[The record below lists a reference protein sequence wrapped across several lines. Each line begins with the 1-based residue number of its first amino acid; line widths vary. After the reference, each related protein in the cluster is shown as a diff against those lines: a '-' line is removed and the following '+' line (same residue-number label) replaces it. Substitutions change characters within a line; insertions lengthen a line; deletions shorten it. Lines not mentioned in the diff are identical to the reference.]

1 MKMRIGNYLL
11 VCAAL
16 LSHAASAATGN
27 LRAGAA
33 RIEITPTAAE
43 LPEYYKGIKDQIHV
57 RVLALESGSTRAILS
72 LGDLPM
78 IDGGFYNDFIQQLS
92 AEFKVPKEYILLGTS
107 HAHSV
112 MRVAPQGQE
121 NTKYLQPVSVEDR
134 AGVAEA
140 VKKNIPVTLEFNK
153 KVWAAYREATRQA
166 FAKLQP
172 ARVSFG
178 TGEPGVLRSRTGE
191 SVLDPSL
198 GVHTFKAMDGKTI
211 AMVLNFGITPVGAER
226 NQISGDVP
234 GSTAR
239 YLEAE
244 LGEQS
249 VVLFTNSAP
258 QPVRFRTGGESGDA
272 PRSPT
277 ARASIMS
284 ALGVV
289 LGEEALN
296 VARSA
301 RVSDYMQISAAHEV
315 LQCPGK
321 VTYPRNLSN
330 QCADS
335 QKVGAPGCTFKSFD
349 VEKVDINVGV
359 LRLGDVAYLLVD
371 GNPVPALAN
380 MLREASPLANTR
392 VVSTNFGPVR
402 HMVDNA
408 AYALNTYPATDT
420 RAKPGCVDPG
430 LIETSLK
437 LIEKTR

>member
-11 VCAAL
+11 VFAAL

-43 LPEYYKGIKDQIHV
+43 LPEYYKGIKDKVYV
-57 RVLALESGSTRAILS
+57 RVLVLDNGTTKAILS
-72 LGDLPM
+72 VGDLPM
-78 IDGGFYNDFIQQLS
+78 IDGGLYNDFIRQL
-92 AEFKVPKEYILLGTS
+92 ATEFSVPKEYIMLGTS
-107 HAHSV
+107 HSHSV
-112 MRVAPQGQE
+112 MRVAPLGQE
-121 NTKYLQPVSVEDR
+121 NTAYLQPVSAEDR

-140 VKKNIPVTLEFNK
+140 VKKNIPASLEFNK
-153 KVWAAYREATRQA
+153 KVLAAYRDATRQA
-166 FAKLQP
+166 FARLQP
-172 ARVSFG
+172 ARVSYG
-178 TGEPGVLRSRTGE
+178 AGIPGLLRSRAGE
-191 SVLDPSL
+191 SELDPSL
-198 GVHTFKAMDGKTI
+198 GVHNFETLDGKSI
-211 AMVLNFGITPVGAER
+211 AMLLNFGITPVGAER
-226 NQISGDVP
+226 NLISGDVP
-234 GSTAR
+234 GSAAR

-244 LGEQS
+244 LGEQA
-249 VVLFTNSAP
+249 VVLFTISAP
-258 QPVRFRTGGESGDA
+258 QPSRYRTGGESGDA
-272 PRSPT
+272 PRSAS

-284 ALGVV
+284 ALGVI

-301 RVSDYMQISAAHEV
+301 RVSDYLKITAAHEV

-321 VTYPRNLSN
+321 VTYPRNLSD

-349 VEKVDINVGV
+349 VEKVNINVGV
-359 LRLGDVAYLLVD
+359 LRLGDVAYLMLD

-380 MLREASPLANTR
+380 MLREASPLAHTR

-420 RAKPGCVDPG
+420 RARPGCVDPG
-430 LIETSLK
+430 LIKTSLG
-437 LIEKTR
+437 LIELTR